1 MPEEITIYQDQT
13 IHITNLRAVIDG
25 KTYPIANITSV
36 GTLQQNPNGILP
48 MVLIFGGIAALLISV
63 PTLLNARTWDNNYP
77 ALTFGILMLIPGIAI
92 LRNSKPTYILQ
103 LATAAGEVK
112 AMQSTDRDHIA
123 KLTEALNQ
131 AIIQRG

>member
-1 MPEEITIYQDQT
+1 MPEETTIYQDQT
-13 IHITNLRAVIDG
+13 IHITNLRAVIEG

-36 GTLQQNPNGILP
+36 EMLTQSPSGLLP
-48 MVLIFGGIAALLISV
+48 MVLFIIGGFMVIFSFSDIAERISQLIGGLLMIGVGVLVVRAS
-63 PTLLNARTWDNNYP
+63 N
-77 ALTFGILMLIPGIAI
+77 
-92 LRNSKPTYILQ
+92 PTYIIQ

-112 AMQSTDRDHIA
+112 AMQSTDRDHIS